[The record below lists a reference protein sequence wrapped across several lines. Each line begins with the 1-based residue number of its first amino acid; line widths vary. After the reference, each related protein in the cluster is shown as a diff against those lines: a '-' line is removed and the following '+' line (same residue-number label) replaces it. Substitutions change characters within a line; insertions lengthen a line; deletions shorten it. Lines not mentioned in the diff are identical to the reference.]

1 MIKKRKR
8 FRKANKRN
16 SFRRTARESI
26 ILSATAH
33 ASARTTEFFERGR
46 ASALLSSAAATDKL
60 FTDKVTS
67 KVSERFSLRRNVT
80 MPLRNAVA
88 RAFSGNR
95 FFSALAFL
103 RERFLCASV
112 RSLGIFFIT
121 FGIYAAAL
129 FMLKRY
135 VVLPLPQSGTG
146 ELAVSAICLV
156 SGLLCAMFGERSLLS
171 ALAGGRI
178 IGSMLYGCLGV
189 NDSSLER
196 RSKPETD
203 IGGAFLLGSVCGVG
217 TLFFGTG
224 RVLAVLLFA
233 VVAVVT
239 LNIPEFGMLAGVA
252 GSLVLPAGY
261 TAAVMFV
268 SVVSYLF
275 KCLRLK
281 RNLHFGLADIAALAA
296 FAAAAVG
303 CAVSGGISRTEAYAL
318 CMAGVYFLAKNLI
331 CTETLLMQSF
341 GAIRLSV
348 SLGCAAYLLGEFS
361 DIIPLE
367 GLRAAAAALSSARPE
382 AEVLAFAVPAA
393 IPFALCRFGRE
404 NRRGRL
410 AFLLLA
416 VVSALVTGFSAFY
429 FMLAVSVFVY
439 IAAAYKAPV
448 GALAGAAVVLPV
460 VGFVVCRNFASPFY
474 LRPAGVSFWVSLAEC
489 GGAVL
494 AVLFAAVL
502 LLMFQ
507 RIFGCMAM
515 NSSAYVISVCGA
527 SAASAAVLALGCF
540 ALHPLCDIRSL
551 AASMFVFGMQGAVY
565 GIYSKPQYTKG
576 EIH

>member
-1 MIKKRKR
+1 MIRKRKR
-8 FRKANKRN
+8 FRKANKRR
-16 SFRRTARESI
+16 SLRRTAHESI
-26 ILSATAH
+26 ILSTTAR
-33 ASARTTEFFERGR
+33 ASAKVNDFFERGR
-46 ASALLSSAAATDKL
+46 AGVVLSSTAETDKL
-60 FTDKVTS
+60 FSEKVVS
-67 KVSERFSLRRNVT
+67 KVSERFSLRRNVV
-80 MPLRNAVA
+80 MPVRNAVA
-88 RAFSGNR
+88 RSFSGNR

-112 RSLGIFFIT
+112 RSVGIFFIT

-146 ELAVSAICLV
+146 ELAVSAICFV
-156 SGLLCAMFGERSLLS
+156 SGLLCALFGERSLLS
-171 ALAGGRI
+171 ALAGGRL
-178 IGSMLYGCLGV
+178 IGPLLYGCLGV

-196 RSKPETD
+196 RANPETD

-224 RVLAVLLFA
+224 RVLAVLLLAA
-233 VVAVVT
+233 VVVVT
-239 LNIPEFGMLAGVA
+239 FNIPEFGMLAGIAV
-252 GSLVLPAGY
+252 SLVLPAGY
-261 TAAVMFV
+261 TAAIILV
-268 SVVSYLF
+268 SFISYLF

-296 FAAAAVG
+296 FIAAAVG
-303 CAVSGGISRTEAYAL
+303 CAAGGGISSAEAHAL

-331 CTETLLMQSF
+331 CSEKLVTQSF
-341 GAIRLSV
+341 GAMRLSV
-348 SLGCAAYLLGEFS
+348 SLGCAVYLLGEFA
-361 DIIPLE
+361 DLIPLE
-367 GLRAAAAALSSARPE
+367 GLRAAASALASARPNDE
-382 AEVLAFAVPAA
+382 ILAFVVPAVL
-393 IPFALCRFGRE
+393 PFALCGFGGE

-410 AFLLLA
+410 AFILLSVVTAA
-416 VVSALVTGFSAFY
+416 VSGFSAFY

-448 GALAGAAVVLPV
+448 GALVGAAVALTTVA
-460 VGFVVCRNFASPFY
+460 FVVCRNFASPFY
-474 LRPAGVSFWVSLAEC
+474 LRTAGVSFWSSLAEH
-489 GGAVL
+489 GGVIL
-494 AVLFAAVL
+494 VILFAAML

-515 NSSAYVISVCGA
+515 NSSERVISVCGA
-527 SAASAAVLALGCF
+527 AAAAAVVLTIGCF
-540 ALHPLCDIRSL
+540 VLRPMCDIRAL
-551 AASMFVFGMQGAVY
+551 APAMFVFGLQGGVY